1 MPAMSVKYK
10 VAIIAGGDSGEYE
23 ISIKSAG
30 VVKKHLDSPKFECF
44 LIVIKGKD
52 WFYQDIDG
60 EIFTVNK
67 EDFTVNLPGRLL
79 SFDVVFVAIHGT
91 PGEDGRIQG
100 YFDLLG
106 IPYTSCDQAT
116 SALTFDKFFCNHF
129 VSSFGVKISRSII
142 LNKNEKITEEDV
154 LNKVSLPF
162 FVKPNCGG
170 SSVGT
175 SKVKT
180 KDELLP
186 AIELALHEDS
196 RILLEEHIPGRE
208 LSCGVIKYRGQVRS
222 LPITEI
228 LTKKEFFDYE
238 AKYEGMSDEVTPA
251 VLTEEM
257 AGKISETSLKL
268 YKLLNCKG
276 MVRFDYIL
284 NDEGLFFL
292 EVNTVPGL
300 SELSIVPQQAL
311 KAGISLQELFSEA
324 VMNALND
331 R

>member
-1 MPAMSVKYK
+1 MPVKYK

-257 AGKISETSLKL
+257 AVKISETSLKL

>member
-1 MPAMSVKYK
+1 MKYK

-30 VVKKHLDSPKFECF
+30 VVKKHLDSSKFECF
-44 LIVIKGKD
+44 LIVIRGRD
-52 WFYQDIDG
+52 WFFRDEEG
-60 EIFTVNK
+60 ESFRVNK
-67 EDFTVNLPGRLL
+67 EDFTVRLPGRQII
-79 SFDVVFVAIHGT
+79 FDAVFVAIHGT

-100 YFDLLG
+100 YFDLLD

-129 VSSFGVKISRSII
+129 VNNFGVKISRSI
-142 LNKNEKITEEDV
+142 V
-154 LNKVSLPF
+154 LNKSEKIIEEDILNRLSLPL

-180 KDELLP
+180 RGELMP
-186 AIELALHEDS
+186 AIELALNEDS
-196 RILLEEHIPGRE
+196 RVLLEEHIPGRE
-208 LSCGVIKYRGQVRS
+208 LSCGVIKFKGQIRS

-238 AKYEGMSDEVTPA
+238 AKYEGMSEEVTPA
-251 VLTEEM
+251 VLTEET
-257 AGKISETSLKL
+257 ASEVSETSLKL

-284 NDEGLFFL
+284 NDKDLFFL

-300 SELSIVPQQAL
+300 SELSIVPQQAI

>member
-1 MPAMSVKYK
+1 MKYK
-10 VAIIAGGDSGEYE
+10 IAIIAGGDSGEYE

-30 VVKKHLDSPKFECF
+30 VVQKHLESPKFECF
-44 LIVIKGKD
+44 IIVIKGKD
-52 WFYQDIDG
+52 WFYKDIDG

-67 EDFTVNLPGRLL
+67 EDFTVNLPGRVI
-79 SFDVVFVAIHGT
+79 SFDAVFVAIHGT
-91 PGEDGRIQG
+91 PGEDGKIQG
-100 YFDLLG
+100 YFDLLR

-129 VSSFGVKISRSII
+129 VSSFGVNISKSI
-142 LNKNEKITEEDV
+142 V
-154 LNKVSLPF
+154 LNKDEKTSGEDILNQLNLPL

-180 KDELLP
+180 QAELP
-186 AIELALHEDS
+186 HAIQLAFREDK
-196 RILLEEHIPGRE
+196 RVLLEEHIPGRE
-208 LSCGVIKYRGQVRS
+208 ISCGIIKYRGQVMS

-228 LTKKEFFDYE
+228 ITMKEFFDYE
-238 AKYEGMSDEVTPA
+238 AKYEGMSEEITPA
-251 VLTEEM
+251 VLKEEI
-257 AGKISETSLKL
+257 ALKVSETSLKL

-284 NDEGLFFL
+284 NDKELFFL
-292 EVNTVPGL
+292 EVNAVPGL
-300 SELSIVPQQAL
+300 SELSIVPQMAL
-311 KAGISLQELFSEA
+311 KAGISLKELFSEA
-324 VMNALND
+324 IMNALND